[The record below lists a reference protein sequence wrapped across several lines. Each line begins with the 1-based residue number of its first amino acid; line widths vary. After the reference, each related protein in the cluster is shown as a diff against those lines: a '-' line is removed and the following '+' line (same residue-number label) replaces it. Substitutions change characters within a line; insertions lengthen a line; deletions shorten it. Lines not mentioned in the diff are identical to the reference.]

1 MSTKT
6 ISRSKRERLPTHERD
21 IQSEIL
27 SRLKL
32 LGGRWFKIQR
42 TNDNG
47 APDIIGWYHGR
58 SFAIELKRPGEEARL
73 LQEIVL
79 DDIKLH
85 GKENVVV
92 GVCESLTE
100 VLQLIANAERR

>member
-1 MSTKT
+1 MKT
-6 ISRSKRERLPTHERD
+6 ISRSKRERLPKHERD
-21 IQSEIL
+21 IQAEIL

-47 APDIIGWYHGR
+47 APDIIGWYQGR
-58 SFAIELKRPGEEARL
+58 SFAIELKRPGEKPRP
-73 LQEIVL
+73 LQEMVL
-79 DDIKLH
+79 ADIKHH

-92 GVCESLTE
+92 GVCDSLTD